1 MIYEMRTY
9 DLKPR
14 SLDEFEK
21 RFGERLPGRQ
31 QYSDLAGLWHTEIG
45 PLNQVVHI
53 WPYDDMAQ
61 RTDIRTRSVA
71 DGKWPPNTREFI
83 VHMRSEILIPAPF
96 MEPMKP
102 RDIGPVYEMRTYT
115 YAPGD
120 IPKVLDA
127 WSTKI
132 AERVEFSPLAG
143 CWYSDL
149 GDLNRF
155 VHLWAYKSFEVR
167 ASVRRETREKGI
179 WPPSSGVAP
188 LRQENKVLF
197 PAACSPM
204 Q

>member
-9 DLKPR
+9 DLRPR

-155 VHLWAYKSFEVR
+155 VHLWAYKSFEER
-167 ASVRRETREKGI
+167 ARVRRETREKGI

>member
-1 MIYEMRTY
+1 MIYEVRTY

-14 SLDEFEK
+14 SLDEFEQ
-21 RFGERLPGRQ
+21 RFGEKLPGRQ
-31 QYSDLAGLWHTEIG
+31 QYSDLAGLWHTEVG

-53 WPYDDMAQ
+53 WPYEDMAQ
-61 RTDIRTRSVA
+61 RTQVRARSVA

-83 VHMRSEILIPAPF
+83 MNMRSEILIPAPF
-96 MEPMKP
+96 MELMKP
-102 RDIGPVYEMRTYT
+102 RKIGPVYEMRTYT

-132 AERVEFSPLAG
+132 AERARLSPLAG

-149 GDLNRF
+149 GELNRF
-155 VHLWAYKSFEVR
+155 VHLWAYRSFDERATVR
-167 ASVRRETREKGI
+167 QESREKGI

-188 LRQENKVLF
+188 LRQENKILF